1 MSDTASIPAMFFERA
16 ARASA
21 EPRCMVKRGDDYE
34 SISWRECEDRVR
46 EIASALIELGVT
58 PRERV
63 AILSSTRP
71 EWLESDIAALA
82 LGCVTVP
89 IYPSNLAEECGY
101 ILHDS
106 DARTVFC
113 ENPAQAEKIQRVA
126 RDGIDVEGRHL
137 DVRVDHVILFDGRAD
152 GCIPLP
158 DLLRR
163 GREALARNTA
173 EIERRTRDIRREDLA
188 TIVYTSGTTGLP
200 KGVMQSHANHLAALD
215 AVATLGVARPGE
227 IDFSFLPYAHSF
239 GRMMEY
245 LGLYL
250 GTVTAYAEKIDTIV
264 QDLSLARPHIM
275 PAVPRIYE
283 KIFAAVQHTRAASS
297 PAARAVFDWS
307 ITVGRKRAEYVNR
320 GEPVPALI
328 GLLDRLAHAL
338 VFAKIHARLGGRMR
352 IMISGGA
359 PLSREINEFFHAV
372 GLPIYEG
379 YGLTETTP
387 ILTSNY
393 PGSVRLG
400 TVGRALKGVTL
411 RLAED
416 GEILA
421 RGPNV
426 AGGYHNRPQ
435 ETAEAWSEDGWFR
448 TGDIGEFE
456 DGFLRI
462 TDRKKE
468 LIKTAGGK
476 YVAPQKIENLLKA
489 RPLISQAVVIG
500 DQIKY
505 CVALLTLDPQAA
517 ADWAQ
522 AHGRGERSLA
532 ELVDD
537 DELRQAVQ
545 REVDDVNA
553 RLASF
558 ESIKYFRILPR
569 DFSIE
574 EGELTP
580 SLKIKRRVIQT
591 RYADRIAEMVSRELA
606 SGERPRAG
614 ERASELASG
623 ERPR

>member
-1 MSDTASIPAMFFERA
+1 MFF
-16 ARASA
+16 ARAGSA
-21 EPRCMVKRGDDYE
+21 GAGPRCLVKREGGYE
-34 SISWRECEDRVR
+34 SISWKECEDRVR
-46 EIASALIELGVT
+46 EIASALIELGIA
-58 PRERV
+58 PRQRV

-82 LGCVTVP
+82 VGCVTVP

-106 DARTVFC
+106 GARTVFC
-113 ENPAQAEKIQRVA
+113 ENLAQAEKIRRVA
-126 RDGIDVEGRHL
+126 RDGIDIEGRHL
-137 DVRVDHVILFDGRAD
+137 DVHVDHIVLFDGRVE
-152 GCIPLP
+152 GCLALP
-158 DLLRR
+158 ELLAR

-173 EIERRTRDIRREDLA
+173 EIERRTGALRGEDLA

-200 KGVMQSHANHLAALD
+200 KGVMQTHANHLASLD
-215 AVATLGVARPGE
+215 AVATLGVARSGE

-250 GTVTAYAEKIDTIV
+250 GTITAYAEKIDTIV
-264 QDLSLARPHIM
+264 QDLGLVRPHLM

-283 KIFAAVQHTRAASS
+283 KIFAAVQHSRASS
-297 PAARAVFDWS
+297 SPVARTVFDWS
-307 ITVGRKRAEYVNR
+307 INIGRKRSEYVNR
-320 GEPVPALI
+320 GAPVPSLLALA
-328 GLLDRLAHAL
+328 DRIAHAL
-338 VFAKIHARLGGRMR
+338 VFSKIHARLGGRMR

-359 PLSREINEFFHAV
+359 PLGREINEFFHAV

-393 PGSVRLG
+393 PGTVRLG

-411 RLAED
+411 RLAAD

-426 AGGYHNRPQ
+426 AGGYYNRPD
-435 ETAEAWSEDGWFR
+435 ETAEAWGEDGWFR

-500 DQIKY
+500 DQLKY
-505 CVALLTLDPQAA
+505 CVALLTLD
-517 ADWAQ
+517 ADAVAEWAKE
-522 AHGRGERSLA
+522 HGRGGRTLA
-532 ELVDD
+532 DLVEDE
-537 DELRQAVQ
+537 ELRRAVQ
-545 REVDDVNA
+545 ADVDAVNE

-558 ESIKYFRILPR
+558 ESIKYFRILLS
-569 DFSIE
+569 DFSVE

-580 SLKIKRRVIQT
+580 SLKIKRRVIQKK
-591 RYADRIAEMVSRELA
+591 YADRIAEMVSGEPRTPA
-606 SGERPRAG
+606 SQRAG
-614 ERASELASG
+614 KLTRKT
-623 ERPR
+623 

>member
-1 MSDTASIPAMFFERA
+1 
-16 ARASA
+16 
-21 EPRCMVKRGDDYE
+21 MVKRGDGYE

-46 EIASALIELGVT
+46 EIASGLIELGIT
-58 PRERV
+58 PRQRV
-63 AILSSTRP
+63 AILSATRP

-82 LGCVTVP
+82 VGCVTVP

-101 ILHDS
+101 ILQDS
-106 DARTVFC
+106 DARVVFC
-113 ENPAQAEKIQRVA
+113 ENLAQAEKIRRVA
-126 RDGIDVEGRHL
+126 RDGIDVEGRHR
-137 DVRVDHVILFDGRAD
+137 DVRVDHIVLFDGRAE
-152 GCIPLP
+152 GCISMPE
-158 DLLRR
+158 LLAR
-163 GREALARNTA
+163 GRDALVRNSA
-173 EIERRTRDIRREDLA
+173 EIERRTRETRREDLA

-200 KGVMQSHANHLAALD
+200 KGVMQTHANHLAALD

-264 QDLSLARPHIM
+264 KDLALARPHLM

-283 KIFAAVQHTRAASS
+283 KIFAAVQHSRATSS
-297 PAARAVFDWS
+297 PVARAVFDWS
-307 ITVGRKRAEYVNR
+307 VAVGRKRAEYVNR
-320 GEPVPALI
+320 GEPVPAL
-328 GLLDRLAHAL
+328 LALVDRIAHAL
-338 VFAKIHARLGGRMR
+338 VFSKIHARLGGRMR

-359 PLSREINEFFHAV
+359 PLGREINEFFHAV

-426 AGGYHNRPQ
+426 AGGYYNRPQ
-435 ETAEAWSEDGWFR
+435 ETAEAWGEDGWFR
-448 TGDIGEFE
+448 TGDIGELE

-500 DQIKY
+500 DQLKY
-505 CVALLTLDPQAA
+505 CVALLTLDTDAVVE
-517 ADWAQ
+517 WARE
-522 AHGRGERSLA
+522 HGRADRPLA

-537 DELRQAVQ
+537 EDLGRAVQ
-545 REVDDVNA
+545 RDVDTVNT

-569 DFSIE
+569 DFSVE

-580 SLKIKRRVIQT
+580 SLKVKRRVVQKK
-591 RYADRIAEMVSRELA
+591 YADRIAEMVS
-606 SGERPRAG
+606 GER
-614 ERASELASG
+614 ERA
-623 ERPR
+623 R

>member
-1 MSDTASIPAMFFERA
+1 MFF
-16 ARASA
+16 ARAGSA
-21 EPRCMVKRGDDYE
+21 GAGPRCLVKREGGYE
-34 SISWRECEDRVR
+34 SISWKECEDRVR
-46 EIASALIELGVT
+46 EIASALIELGIT
-58 PRERV
+58 PRQRV

-82 LGCVTVP
+82 VGCVTVP

-106 DARTVFC
+106 GARTVFC
-113 ENPAQAEKIQRVA
+113 ENLAQAEKIRRVA
-126 RDGIDVEGRHL
+126 RDGIDIEGRHL
-137 DVRVDHVILFDGRAD
+137 DVHVDHIVLFDGRVE
-152 GCIPLP
+152 GCLALP
-158 DLLRR
+158 ELLAR

-173 EIERRTRDIRREDLA
+173 EIERRTGALRGEDLA

-200 KGVMQSHANHLAALD
+200 KGVMQTHANHLASLD
-215 AVATLGVARPGE
+215 AVATLGVARSGE

-250 GTVTAYAEKIDTIV
+250 GTITAYAEKIDTIV
-264 QDLSLARPHIM
+264 QDLGLVRPHLM

-283 KIFAAVQHTRAASS
+283 KIFAAVQHSRASS
-297 PAARAVFDWS
+297 SPVARTVFDWS
-307 ITVGRKRAEYVNR
+307 INIGRKRSEYVNR
-320 GEPVPALI
+320 GAPVPSLLALA
-328 GLLDRLAHAL
+328 DRIAHAL
-338 VFAKIHARLGGRMR
+338 VFSKIHARLGGRMR

-359 PLSREINEFFHAV
+359 PLGREINEFFHAV

-393 PGSVRLG
+393 PGTVRLG

-411 RLAED
+411 RLAAD

-426 AGGYHNRPQ
+426 AGGYYNRPD
-435 ETAEAWSEDGWFR
+435 ETAEAWGEDGWFR

-500 DQIKY
+500 DQLKY
-505 CVALLTLDPQAA
+505 CVALLTLD
-517 ADWAQ
+517 ADAVAEWAKE
-522 AHGRGERSLA
+522 HGRGGRTLA
-532 ELVDD
+532 DLVEDE
-537 DELRQAVQ
+537 ELRRAVQ
-545 REVDDVNA
+545 ADVDAVNE

-558 ESIKYFRILPR
+558 ESIKYFRILLS
-569 DFSIE
+569 DFSVE

-580 SLKIKRRVIQT
+580 SLKIKRRVIQKK
-591 RYADRIAEMVSRELA
+591 YADRIAEMVSGEPRTPA
-606 SGERPRAG
+606 SQRAG
-614 ERASELASG
+614 KLTRKT
-623 ERPR
+623 